1 MYVCTR
7 HDIFTSCSCK
17 AYFEINRKPL
27 QSDKYSGYISLFIGV
42 KMKDKFPSQRPS
54 CPKFSQQRNIKCLTE
69 KGEKIAKRNSSVIY
83 SFIHFIVLHVVQ
95 VLSSFNIH
103 T

>member
-1 MYVCTR
+1 MDVCCTR

-27 QSDKYSGYISLFIGV
+27 QSDKYSGYISLFLGV

-54 CPKFSQQRNIKCLTE
+54 CPKFSQQRNIKCLKE
-69 KGEKIAKRNSSVIY
+69 RRKNCQKKQFGY
-83 SFIHFIVLHVVQ
+83 L
-95 VLSSFNIH
+95 
-103 T
+103 